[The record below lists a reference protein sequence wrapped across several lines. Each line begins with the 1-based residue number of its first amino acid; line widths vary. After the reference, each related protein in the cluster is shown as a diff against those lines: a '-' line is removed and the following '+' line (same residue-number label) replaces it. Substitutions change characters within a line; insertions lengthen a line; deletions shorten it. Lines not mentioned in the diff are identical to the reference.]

1 MRQFLG
7 VIMSLWGCWA
17 GTASLAQGRPC
28 LDDALRHRQLSA
40 QDAAQLRE
48 LQARHGLHAP
58 SARMQEVFDRLVRAQ
73 DRHGDA
79 GIHWQLAGYGSNA
92 INAHA
97 MHRGTVVISRG
108 LDAPGLAEQL
118 VAAALAHEMAHVVLR
133 HGLQQ
138 ACIALQAAQAR
149 AMPQVWPWDED
160 PGHRVRTL
168 MQTHELQADALAVQ
182 GLRRA
187 GYPPHSMSN
196 LLRILAARPSPG
208 ARARARAPAGSH
220 PDHRLRIA
228 QALRAESTP
237 LAPHAAACADS
248 SDDWPRLRP
257 ARTRP
262 SGDAGFRRSSL
273 CVN

>member
-7 VIMSLWGCWA
+7 VIVSLWGCWT

-28 LDDALRHRQLSA
+28 LDDSLRHRQLAA

-48 LQARHGLHAP
+48 LQARHGLHVP
-58 SARMQEVFDRLVRAQ
+58 SARVQDVFDRLARAQ
-73 DRHGDA
+73 DNHGDD
-79 GIHWQLAGYGSNA
+79 GLQWQLAGYGSEA

-108 LDAPGLAEQL
+108 LDAPGLPEPL
-118 VAAALAHEMAHVVLR
+118 IAAALAHEIAHVVLR

-138 ACIALQAAQAR
+138 ACVALQVAQAR
-149 AMPQVWPWDED
+149 AMPQVWSSDED

-168 MQTHELQADALAVQ
+168 MHAHELQADALAVQ

-187 GYPPHSMSN
+187 GYPAHSMSN
-196 LLRILAARPSPG
+196 LLRFLAARQSTGTRKPPAS
-208 ARARARAPAGSH
+208 AGSH

-228 QALRAESTP
+228 QALRAESAQA
-237 LAPHAAACADS
+237 APHAAVCADCS
-248 SDDWPRLRP
+248 HD
-257 ARTRP
+257 
-262 SGDAGFRRSSL
+262 
-273 CVN
+273 